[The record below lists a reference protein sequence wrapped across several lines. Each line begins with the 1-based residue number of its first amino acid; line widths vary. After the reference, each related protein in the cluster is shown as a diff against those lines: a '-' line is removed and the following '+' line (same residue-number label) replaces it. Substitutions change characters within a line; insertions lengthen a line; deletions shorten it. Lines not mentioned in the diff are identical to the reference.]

1 MPNLLGHNI
10 LTLYRYCTTKLCNFT
25 NSVVPS
31 SAVMFVGLNKL
42 SLYTNN
48 NCYKLR
54 NNNTDLYRTIDLSH
68 FFHLVRNQGYR
79 IFIANCQKSN
89 TFSTICFVEFTAVLR
104 NDVGRWRIKALSNN
118 QTWHIYHAQK
128 QNSIIIIAIQTYKQ
142 LIKTMYMLTIS
153 TFLGLV

>member
-89 TFSTICFVEFTAVLR
+89 TFSTICFLNLLR
-104 NDVGRWRIKALSNN
+104 FCGMTSVTDASKLCQIIKRD
-118 QTWHIYHAQK
+118 
-128 QNSIIIIAIQTYKQ
+128 TYTMHKS
-142 LIKTMYMLTIS
+142 KTVS
-153 TFLGLV
+153 